1 MYMPYKDVIRLLR
14 DIKANIRVK
23 TQDEQE
29 AFILGAIKAIERMD
43 EEANER
49 HAEIRLAGDIHRR

>member
-14 DIKANIRVK
+14 DIKANIRVY

-29 AFILGAIKAIERMD
+29 AFISGAIEMLEKMD
-43 EEANER
+43 EEANKR
-49 HAEIRLAGDIHRR
+49 NAKFRLAGDIHRR

>member
-29 AFILGAIKAIERMD
+29 AFILGAIEMIEKMD
-43 EEANER
+43 EEANKR
-49 HAEIRLAGDIHRR
+49 HAKIRLAGNIHRR

>member
-14 DIKANIRVK
+14 DIKANISVY

-29 AFILGAIKAIERMD
+29 AFISGAIEMLEKMD

-49 HAEIRLAGDIHRR
+49 NAKFRLAGDIHRR